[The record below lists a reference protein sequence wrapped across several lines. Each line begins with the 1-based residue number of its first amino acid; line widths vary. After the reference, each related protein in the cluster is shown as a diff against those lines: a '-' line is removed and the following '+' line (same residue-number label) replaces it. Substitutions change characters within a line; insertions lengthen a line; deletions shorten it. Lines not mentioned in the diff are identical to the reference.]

1 MTTTSKPAP
10 PSPQVKGPEGIPE
23 GLPPEEVE
31 RLQKLQAELTDFI
44 LHIIQAFLRTGYYTP
59 DHPESI
65 RAKEGLFQHFKNL
78 FEREDELTFLAR
90 EEQELK
96 EIFIDGILPET
107 QKLSRMMMKGM
118 GELYI
123 PKFVNYLER
132 KDLISLTLK
141 SRMEQT
147 EFTRFIDLMS
157 EPSLLE
163 TRRKE
168 DKEKF
173 ARALFDN
180 GIVNISYVFNEELVL
195 APDREMPW
203 RARVTLSR
211 MKKDLRM
218 IPYFQRMSGQ
228 ELQAIRKRLLED
240 AIRPIRQNE
249 ILYAVLQ
256 NSDLA
261 ATRENPEGAIE
272 DVLVT
277 FLPIPYFLGT
287 SRVFLREHLALKKL
301 QKKDVFEAKSDR
313 LVQKMTHRLREI
325 GKKEAEDILEEF
337 FRQELISLEAL
348 TPALKD
354 KILLER
360 LTDKFLGFTDQ
371 FFQQLDQAKEK
382 EKFLRIAI
390 SFVKMLPE
398 LIRRD
403 RYSEILRI
411 IETLKQ
417 HFHKK
422 MMWALLAGQVL
433 EEIGKGPI
441 PVMLEEKFMTAKKEV
456 RAAILPIFAALEIGS
471 IPHLL
476 NILKKSDDQWVRKN
490 ACEALIQ
497 IGPVAAAHLLK
508 ELEQEQT
515 PAETTR
521 DILRVLGEI
530 KSEQWKAPF
539 IKILKKY
546 VSHESPKLREQAIHT
561 YCLVGGKE
569 GEEVFLSG
577 LADEN
582 PEVQKRA
589 AWCLGMI
596 KSAKGIEKMVEILK
610 QIPPAPSPQMDQL
623 ETQIYLAFG
632 LSGNLTIEERTVE
645 QTLLEVLEKRGMKQW
660 LGLFQKNPLSEAA
673 LEAICSSL
681 GKIGTERSI
690 KILGKLG
697 KSCEESL
704 TPKVEEALRKIQ
716 NRVNLS
722 RP

>member
-1 MTTTSKPAP
+1 MTTSKTI
-10 PSPQVKGPEGIPE
+10 SPTPLKKGLEGIPE

-31 RLQKLQAELTDFI
+31 RLQKLQLKLTDFI

-65 RAKEGLFQHFKNL
+65 RAKEGLYQQFKNL

-90 EEQELK
+90 EEQEQK
-96 EIFIDGILPET
+96 EVFIEGILPET
-107 QKLSRMMMKGM
+107 QRLSRVMMKGM

-123 PKFVNYLER
+123 PKFVHYLER
-132 KDLISLTLK
+132 KDLISLTMK
-141 SRMEQT
+141 GRMAQT

-157 EPSLLE
+157 DPSLLD
-163 TRRKE
+163 THRKE
-168 DKEKF
+168 DKERFTK
-173 ARALFDN
+173 ALYEL
-180 GIVNISYVFNEELVL
+180 GIMNISYVFNEEVVL

-211 MKKDLRM
+211 MRKDLRM
-218 IPYFQRMSGQ
+218 IPYFQKMSGQ
-228 ELQAIRKRLLED
+228 ELQVIRRRLLED
-240 AIRPIRQNE
+240 AIRPIRQYDL
-249 ILYAVLQ
+249 LYAVLQ

-261 ATRENPEGAIE
+261 ATSENPEGIIE

-277 FLPIPYFLGT
+277 FLPIPYFIGT
-287 SRVFLREHLALKKL
+287 SKVFLREHLSLKKL
-301 QKKDVFEAKSDR
+301 QKKDAIEAKSDR
-313 LVQKMTHRLREI
+313 LLKKMTQRLREI
-325 GKKEAEDILEEF
+325 GKKEGEDILEEF
-337 FRQELISLEAL
+337 FRQQLITLEDL

-360 LTDKFLGFTDQ
+360 LTDKFLSFTDQ
-371 FFQQLDQAKEK
+371 FFQQLSQAKEK
-382 EKFLRIAI
+382 EKFLTVAT

-441 PVMLEEKFMTAKKEV
+441 PVMLEEKFMTAKKEG

-476 NILKKSDDQWVRKN
+476 NILKKSEDQWVRKN

-497 IGPVAAAHLLK
+497 IGPVAATHLLR
-508 ELEQEQT
+508 ELEQQQT
-515 PAETTR
+515 SAETTC

-539 IKILKKY
+539 IKILKRY

-569 GEEVFLSG
+569 GEEVFLSS
-577 LADEN
+577 LTDKN
-582 PEVQKRA
+582 LEVQKRA
-589 AWCLGMI
+589 AWCLGMV
-596 KSAKGIEKMVEILK
+596 KSAKGVEKMVEILK
-610 QIPPAPSPQMDQL
+610 QIPPTPSPQMDQL

-632 LSGNLTIEERTVE
+632 LAGDQMIEGTSAE
-645 QTLLEVLEKRGMKQW
+645 QLLLDILEKRGMKQW
-660 LGLFQKNPLSEAA
+660 LGLFQKHPLPEAA

-704 TPKVEEALRKIQ
+704 RPRVEEALRKIQ
-716 NRVNLS
+716 SRLNLS